1 MAKTDALHTP
11 KAEAKAMNISLI
23 VGVLMLGAKWVAYTI
38 TGSVAIFSDAAES
51 VVHIIAVGFAW
62 RALRIMH
69 RPPDEDHHFG
79 HEKVGFLSAG
89 VEGGLI
95 VLAAGVIVWTAVEK
109 LLVGITLEQVGLG
122 SAITAGAGAV
132 NAILGWYL
140 VRTGRTEHSLVITA
154 NGKHILTDAWTSAG
168 AVIGLLLA
176 TWTGWLFLDPVLAI
190 LFGLNIVREGY
201 RLMFASVNGLMDRTD
216 PELEGLARA
225 HITTFVREHG
235 LDFHRLRLR
244 ASGPRVHVDFHLIFP
259 DDMSVADAHA
269 LATELEE
276 RIATAM
282 PKHAE
287 VISHI
292 EPRTQPD
299 GHA

>member
-23 VGVLMLGAKWVAYTI
+23 IGVLMLGAKWVAYSI

-51 VVHIIAVGFAW
+51 VVHIVAVGFAW

-95 VLAAGVIVWTAVEK
+95 VLAAGVIVWTAVDK
-109 LLVGITLEQVGLG
+109 LIAGVTLEQVGVG

-140 VRTGRTEHSLVITA
+140 VRTGRAEHSLVITA

-168 AVIGLLLA
+168 AVVGLLLA
-176 TWTGWLFLDPVLAI
+176 TWTGWLFLDPILAI
-190 LFGLNIVREGY
+190 VFGLNIVREGY
-201 RLMFASVNGLMDRTD
+201 RLVFASVNGLMDKTN
-216 PELEGLARA
+216 PELEAVARTIIA
-225 HITTFVREHG
+225 AFVTERG

-244 ASGPRVHVDFHLIFP
+244 ESGPRVHVDFHLIFP
-259 DDMSVADAHA
+259 DAMSVSDAHT
-269 LATELEE
+269 LATELED
-276 RIATAM
+276 RISLAM

-292 EPRTQPD
+292 EPTTQPD
-299 GHA
+299 GHI

>member
-1 MAKTDALHTP
+1 MAKTDAIHTP
-11 KAEAKAMNISLI
+11 KAEAKAMNVSLI
-23 VGVLMLGAKWVAYTI
+23 VGVLMLGAKWVAYMI

-51 VVHIIAVGFAW
+51 VVHIVAVGFAW

-69 RPPDEDHHFG
+69 RPPDADHHFG
-79 HEKVGFLSAG
+79 HEKVGFMSAG

-95 VLAAGVIVWTAVEK
+95 VLAAGVIVWTAIEK
-109 LLVGITLEQVGLG
+109 LLSGVTLEQVGLG

-132 NAILGWYL
+132 NALLGWYL
-140 VRTGRTEHSLVITA
+140 VRTGRREHSLVITA

-176 TWTGWLFLDPVLAI
+176 TSTGWLFLDPILAI
-190 LFGLNIVREGY
+190 VFGLNIVREGY
-201 RLMFASVNGLMDRTD
+201 KLVLASVNGLMDKTN
-216 PELEGLARA
+216 PELEALARS
-225 HITTFVREHG
+225 IIVTFTTQHG

-244 ASGPRVHVDFHLIFP
+244 ESGPRVHVDFHLIFP
-259 DDMSVADAHA
+259 DATSVSDAHA
-269 LATELEE
+269 LATDLEDL
-276 RIATAM
+276 ISTAM

-292 EPRTQPD
+292 EPTTQPD
-299 GHA
+299 GHV